1 MPRWNPIKGPG
12 KFEGELRIIQWVYE
26 EPDEEVGSV
35 DALGWYGRYSGKI
48 KGRGPFHVIVSENS
62 QGFVS
67 GRTFASEKELEKV
80 WDAILDEYDEYYEE
94 DEDED

>member
-67 GRTFASEKELEKV
+67 GRTFTSVEELDKV
-80 WDAILDEYDEYYEE
+80 WDAIQDEYDEYYEE